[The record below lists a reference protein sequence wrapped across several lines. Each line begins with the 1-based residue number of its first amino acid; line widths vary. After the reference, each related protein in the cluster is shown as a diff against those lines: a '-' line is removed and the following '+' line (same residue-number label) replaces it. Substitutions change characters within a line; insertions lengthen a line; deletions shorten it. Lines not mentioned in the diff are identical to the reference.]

1 MTQKEIE
8 VILAR
13 QLADNLAMPIFIVDP
28 QGALI
33 FYNEPAQRILG
44 LRYEETGELP
54 AEEWAALF
62 QPADVEGNPLPVETL
77 PLMIAVTRRQPV
89 HRRLSIRSLDGSR
102 RQIQATAIPLL
113 GQANRFLGAMAI
125 FWEVG
130 DE

>member
-28 QGALI
+28 QGTLI
-33 FYNEPAQRILG
+33 FNNEPAQRILG

-54 AEEWAALF
+54 AEEWAAMF
-62 QPADVEGNPLPVETL
+62 QPADAEGNPIPPDGL
-77 PLMIAVTRRQPV
+77 PLIIAVTRRQPA
-89 HRRLSIRSLDGSR
+89 HRRFWIRSLDGSLR
-102 RQIQATAIPLL
+102 EIQATAIPLI

-125 FWEVG
+125 FWEVR

>member
-54 AEEWAALF
+54 AEEWSAMF
-62 QPADVEGNPLPVETL
+62 QPTDVEGNPLPPEAL
-77 PLMIAVTRRQPV
+77 PLIIAVTRRQPA
-89 HRRLSIRSLDGSR
+89 HLRFWIRSLDGSS

-125 FWEVG
+125 FWEVA